1 MPEKDL
7 YGGASEGSDDITRS
21 GKALNSKNR
30 NISQISEKT
39 VTDKMMIFLFWTD
52 GRNFRFYNCPFFYKC
67 IFWCFQAVQA
77 YKRGR
82 VPSFSRL
89 SPTVQARRA
98 RSPPKATGFFCA
110 TDSPPA
116 GHFRPLTGSAPSW
129 CPPGARKRARAG
141 QDEGRGLQLEGVGRN
156 ASRAG

>member
-7 YGGASEGSDDITRS
+7 ATGGPQRVPMTSISRS

-52 GRNFRFYNCPFFYKC
+52 GRNFRFYNCPFLYKC
-67 IFWCFQAVQA
+67 IFWCFYEARQAVQA

-82 VPSFSRL
+82 APSFSRP

-98 RSPPKATGFFCA
+98 RSPPKATGFFLCDRLSA
-110 TDSPPA
+110 RGPLSTPHRQRAKLVSP
-116 GHFRPLTGSAPSW
+116 R
-129 CPPGARKRARAG
+129 G
-141 QDEGRGLQLEGVGRN
+141 QETSKSGPR
-156 ASRAG
+156 

>member
-1 MPEKDL
+1 MT
-7 YGGASEGSDDITRS
+7 SITRS

-39 VTDKMMIFLFWTD
+39 VTDKMILYSFFGQMVEISDFTIVLFFTNAYF
-52 GRNFRFYNCPFFYKC
+52 GVSLRHARLFRRT
-67 IFWCFQAVQA
+67 
-77 YKRGR
+77 RG
-82 VPSFSRL
+82 VALPL
-89 SPTVQARRA
+89 SPGQARQSR
-98 RSPPKATGFFCA
+98 REGRGPRRKPPAFFCA